1 MRTLERKTSQSFAP
15 HEAAILTG
23 VSVHS
28 IRRWCEYHAAYL
40 SPRANPESGVQR
52 RLTPRDVEVMKH
64 VKSLRDDGLSVNLI
78 NEQLA
83 GLTFAEIDSD
93 PSTDS
98 RAIALPTAQ
107 EAPQSTP
114 GALVT
119 VDTIVDIQRQIATLQ
134 QSVNEVKQAPR
145 RLEWFSGFGFGFVAA
160 LLFVLVI
167 LGLAV
172 LYGGLR

>member
-1 MRTLERKTSQSFAP
+1 MRTLDQQTSQSFAP

-64 VKSLRDDGLSVNLI
+64 VKSLRDDSLSVNLI

-98 RAIALPTAQ
+98 HAIAYQ
-107 EAPQSTP
+107 DAPDAPESSPASIVALDAMRSDIDVLKAFVADSRQS
-114 GALVT
+114 
-119 VDTIVDIQRQIATLQ
+119 QRDGVLMFG
-134 QSVNEVKQAPR
+134 V
-145 RLEWFSGFGFGFVAA
+145 GFIAA
-160 LLFVLVI
+160 LLFVVVI
-167 LGLAV
+167 IGLAV
-172 LYGGLR
+172 LYGGFR